1 MDKNY
6 IKLTVSILLIL
17 LGTWLL
23 FINEENPKISNR
35 SMGDDSLVVIDLTK
49 MKSLPRYVYI
59 ISGCLLI
66 AIGAAYLIKPHLG
79 QKKDNNDNPLD
90 ALSEREWT
98 IVSLIEK
105 GMTNKEIG
113 GELHISLSTVKTH
126 VNNIFKKL
134 SINSRSDLLKITAS
148 NRV

>member
-49 MKSLPRYVYI
+49 KRVYQ
-59 ISGCLLI
+59 GMCMLFL
-66 AIGAAYLIKPHLG
+66 AAY
-79 QKKDNNDNPLD
+79 
-90 ALSEREWT
+90 
-98 IVSLIEK
+98 
-105 GMTNKEIG
+105 
-113 GELHISLSTVKTH
+113 
-126 VNNIFKKL
+126 
-134 SINSRSDLLKITAS
+134 
-148 NRV
+148 